1 MSLTTG
7 PKRII
12 CLTEEPTEMLY
23 LLGEEDR
30 IVGISVYTER
40 PLVAKQEKTKV
51 SAFISGNLKKIES
64 LNPDLIIGFSD
75 IQGQLA
81 KDLIERG
88 FNVLIFNQRSIQ
100 EILDNMY
107 ILGNIVGQSEKAN
120 ALISGWQKQI
130 EGWKTEANL
139 SSHKPRVFFQEWDEP
154 IITGIQWVS
163 EAIEIAGGFDIFN
176 DLKEKKMAKERITT
190 AEEVAKRNPE
200 AIVGSWC
207 GKAMDW
213 NWVRQKP
220 EWQSTVAIQKDL
232 IFEMDPS
239 IILQPGPALFLEGI
253 PKLREIFQTVSTGLI
268 GSEKKSL

>member
-120 ALISGWQKQI
+120 ALISGWQKQM
-130 EGWKTEANL
+130 EGWKIEANL
-139 SSHKPRVFFQEWDEP
+139 SSYKPRVFFQEWDEP

-220 EWQSTVAIQKDL
+220 EWQSTLAIQKDL

-253 PKLREIFQTVSTGLI
+253 PKLREIFQTVSTSLI

>member
-139 SSHKPRVFFQEWDEP
+139 SSLKPRVFFQEWDEP

-239 IILQPGPALFLEGI
+239 IILQPGPALFLAGI
-253 PKLREIFQTVSTGLI
+253 PKLREIFQTVSTSLI